1 MKRIS
6 LRITAVIMSS
16 FILFFLIG
24 TIIRHK
30 GRMSFHENRLL
41 ADKPRPSVSAL
52 MDGSFTDQLSAC
64 ITDYFAGRSRWISAS
79 SAIQAELGECI
90 INGVYA
96 DDERLLNV
104 DRPENY
110 AIDLTV
116 SAVNDY
122 ASSNDGAVCFVA
134 VPTSSGVYSDRLPG
148 YIFKDYERRQID
160 ALYEALDDSIRTVN
174 AYNVLRMLNDNY
186 IYYRNDTKWT
196 SYGAYCVYRT
206 VIQKLGFQP
215 VAYDKYIFNH
225 ISSDFY
231 GDLYNRTGYTRAKAD
246 IIDIYEYPDGAAVTG
261 CTKYYSDGSVE
272 EEAGLYDLSL
282 LDSSYKYNV
291 YMGGEAAV
299 TKIYTEVKNDKNLL
313 VIKDS
318 YADCFLPFLTQHYS
332 EITVVSPRD
341 LTVPLSRFIDTSDY
355 GQTLFLFG
363 IDGLGDGS
371 LFENICK

>member
-1 MKRIS
+1 MKKIS
-6 LRITAVIMSS
+6 FRITAVLLSA
-16 FILFFLIG
+16 FILLFL
-24 TIIRHK
+24 TATLIRHK

-41 ADKPRPSVSAL
+41 AARPELSLSSV
-52 MDGSFTDQLSAC
+52 MDGSYTKQLSDC
-64 ITDYFAGRSRWISAS
+64 ITDYFAGRSRWISVS
-79 SAIQAELGECI
+79 SAFQAGLGECI

-96 DDERLLNV
+96 DDERLLNISL
-104 DRPENY
+104 PE
-110 AIDLTV
+110 
-116 SAVNDY
+116 DY
-122 ASSNDGAVCFVA
+122 SIELSVAEINGYDSENEGAVYFVA

-148 YIFKDYERRQID
+148 YIFRDYERRQID
-160 ALYEALDDSIRTVN
+160 ALYGVLNDDIRTVN
-174 AYNVLRMLNDNY
+174 AYNILRMLNDNY

-231 GDLYNRTGYTRAKAD
+231 GNLYNRTGYTRAKAD

-261 CTKYYSDGSVE
+261 CTKYYSDGRI
-272 EEAGLYDLSL
+272 EAASGLYDLSM

-291 YMGGEAAV
+291 YTGGEAAV
-299 TKIYTEVKNDKNLL
+299 MKISTEVRNEKNLL

-318 YADCFLPFLTQHYS
+318 CADCFLPFLTQHYS
-332 EITVVSPRD
+332 EITVVSPEN
-341 LTVPLSRFIDTSDY
+341 LTVPLSSFIDTAYY

-371 LFENICK
+371 IFENINK

>member
-1 MKRIS
+1 MKKIS
-6 LRITAVIMSS
+6 FRVTAVLLSA

-24 TIIRHK
+24 TLIRHK
-30 GRMSFHENRLL
+30 GRMSFHENRML
-41 ADKPRPSVSAL
+41 ADKPHLSVSSV
-52 MDGSFTDQLSAC
+52 MDGSFTEQLSDY
-64 ITDYFAGRSRWISAS
+64 ITDYFAGRSRWMSAS
-79 SAIQAELGECI
+79 SAFQASLGECI

-96 DDERLLNV
+96 DDERLINISLPK
-104 DRPENY
+104 DY
-110 AIDLTV
+110 SIDLTV
-116 SAVNDY
+116 SAVNEY
-122 ASSNDGAVCFVA
+122 ASANAGAVCFVA

-160 ALYEALDDSIRTVN
+160 ALYEALGDDIRTVN
-174 AYNVLRMLNDNY
+174 AYNILRMLNDNY

-215 VAYDKYIFNH
+215 VAYDKFIFNH
-225 ISSDFY
+225 VSSDFY

-272 EEAGLYDLSL
+272 EQSSLYDLSL

-299 TKIYTEVKNDKNLL
+299 TKIYTEVKNEKNLL

-332 EITVVSPRD
+332 EITVVSPKE
-341 LTVPLSRFIDTSDY
+341 LTVPLSDIIDTADY

-371 LFENICK
+371 IFENISK